1 MITTKKIIMKTNLF
15 TLKRLF
21 FLFALT
27 GSSFF
32 LTAQTMQ
39 ISNTNAKGYSYVG
52 ENTSTWNQTI
62 PPTHTIT
69 LPFHATS
76 FTGTFTIKK
85 ESGSNPC
92 TTNPNFFN
100 MSVFNMT
107 TSTHMA
113 NNATGNTY
121 VTLPSTYSF
130 PIGITFLKLSW
141 WCYDPSQSNNPV
153 SSIVVRVVVIKEPNP
168 NLNIVL
174 TPYCKKNQNN
184 MYNGYIGFTATG
196 TASNINGLEFKVT
209 NQSLPSAI
217 QVHPL
222 SSLIISPPFQI
233 IPYNFHSSNLYGTYT
248 ISLQHKYNRIMTN
261 YPSLSYVTTTYPIP
275 TTNSYGW
282 TNRVW
287 KRTLNTCV
295 QDIGTGVV
303 GPKAGLGGK
312 SSDPKGLIEEVDRSK
327 EHKLIVYPNPTS
339 GTINFEPSSEDIIVK
354 QFNVYDTTNSLL
366 LSKQINNVGKQTV
379 DLSDLKEGIYML
391 QIETNKGI
399 ETTKIIK
406 NK

>member
-1 MITTKKIIMKTNLF
+1 MKTNLF

-32 LTAQTMQ
+32 LTAQKMQ
-39 ISNTNAKGYSYVG
+39 ISNTNAKGYSHVGGVGIHVG
-52 ENTSTWNQTI
+52 EGGTSSTY
-62 PPTHTIT
+62 TIT
-69 LPFHATS
+69 LPFYATS
-76 FTGTFTIKK
+76 FTGNFTIVQ
-85 ESGSNPC
+85 SNPC
-92 TTNPNFFN
+92 QGNPFN
-100 MSVFNMT
+100 MNVHNLNTGFI
-107 TSTHMA
+107 A
-113 NNATGNTY
+113 NNVPSNTN

-130 PIGITFLKLSW
+130 PIGTTYLKVSYWCDYPNPFQGQGIT
-141 WCYDPSQSNNPV
+141 SNL
-153 SSIVVRVVVIKEPNP
+153 IKVVVIKEQDP

-174 TPYCKKNQNN
+174 TPYCHTKKNSII
-184 MYNGYIGFTATG
+184 YNGYIGFKATG
-196 TASNINGLEFKVT
+196 TASNINGLELKVT
-209 NQSLPSAI
+209 NPLNLSEFYPISTWLSA
-217 QVHPL
+217 
-222 SSLIISPPFQI
+222 SPPQLNPIYF
-233 IPYNFHSSNLYGTYT
+233 YSSNLNGTYT
-248 ISLQHKYNRIMTN
+248 IRLQHKYNRIMSN
-261 YPSLSYVTTTYPIP
+261 VGGLSYATNATIYPIP
-275 TTNSYGW
+275 IPNNYGW

-287 KRTLNTCV
+287 TKT
-295 QDIGTGVV
+295 IGSCMQNIDDVK
-303 GPKAGLGGK
+303 PKENFVGK
-312 SSDPKGLIEEVDRSK
+312 SSNPKGLIEEVDRSK

-354 QFNVYDTTNSLL
+354 QFNVYDTTNSLI